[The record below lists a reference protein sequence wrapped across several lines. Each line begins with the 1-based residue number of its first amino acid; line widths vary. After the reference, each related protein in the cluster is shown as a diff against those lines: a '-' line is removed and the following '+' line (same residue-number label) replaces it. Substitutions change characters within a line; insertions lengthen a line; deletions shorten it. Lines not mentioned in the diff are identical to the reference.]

1 LSRPRSS
8 IDKAVSSA
16 TRLQV
21 VTITHTSGE
30 KMQRRGEY
38 ERIRLALSRSAHF
51 GSLAPA
57 VLDRLAALGSL
68 RHARHA
74 ERLGSRDSVDESL
87 WIVVSGAVRISTRPH
102 DGRREVV
109 HAVLGDGS
117 YFGLANA
124 VGHGPFTF
132 DARAF
137 GPSDVALID
146 GKRLAPILDQ
156 NPGLWRHVTRLMSQ
170 RLKLALG
177 IMEDNRL
184 LPLAERIARR
194 LLGHAAS
201 SEYMEGAQPTLRMTQ
216 ADLAKMLDA
225 GRSRTNTALKRME
238 TEGLVRTG
246 YRTVTLL
253 DLPALRKLAGR
264 EIDAF

>member
-1 LSRPRSS
+1 
-8 IDKAVSSA
+8 
-16 TRLQV
+16 
-21 VTITHTSGE
+21 
-30 KMQRRGEY
+30 MQRRGEY

>member
-1 LSRPRSS
+1 
-8 IDKAVSSA
+8 
-16 TRLQV
+16 
-21 VTITHTSGE
+21 
-30 KMQRRGEY
+30 MQRRGEY
-38 ERIRLALSRSAHF
+38 ERIRLALARSAHF

-57 VLDRLAALGSL
+57 LLDRLAAIGSL

-74 ERLGSRDSVDESL
+74 ERLGRADSVDENL
-87 WIVVSGAVRISTRPH
+87 WIVVNGAVRISTRPH
-102 DGRREVV
+102 AGRRECV

-137 GPSDVALID
+137 GASDVAVID
-146 GKRLAPILDQ
+146 GKRLAPFLDQ

-184 LPLAERIARR
+184 LPLVERIARR

-201 SEYMEGAQPTLRMTQ
+201 SEHDGVEPTLRMTQ
-216 ADLAKMLDA
+216 ADLAKMMDA

-238 TEGLVRTG
+238 SQGLIRTG
-246 YRTVTLL
+246 YRTITLV
-253 DLPALRKLAGR
+253 DLPAMRKLAGGAV
-264 EIDAF
+264 DAF

>member
-1 LSRPRSS
+1 
-8 IDKAVSSA
+8 
-16 TRLQV
+16 
-21 VTITHTSGE
+21 
-30 KMQRRGEY
+30 MQRERDY

-57 VLDRLAALGSL
+57 TLDRLAALGTL

-74 ERLGSRDSVDESL
+74 ERLGRADSVDENL
-87 WIVVSGAVRISTRPH
+87 WIVVSGAVRIATRPH
-102 DGRREVV
+102 VGRREVV
-109 HAVLGDGS
+109 HAVLGNGS

-137 GPSDVALID
+137 GASDVAVID
-146 GKRLAPILDQ
+146 GKRLAPFLDQ
-156 NPGLWRHVTRLMSQ
+156 NPGFWRHVTKLMSQ

-201 SEYMEGAQPTLRMTQ
+201 SEYADGAQPTLRMTQ
-216 ADLAKMLDA
+216 ADLAKMMDA

-238 TEGLVRTG
+238 TQGLVKTG
-246 YRTVTLL
+246 YRSITLL
-253 DLPALRKLAGR
+253 DLLALRKLAGR
-264 EIDAF
+264 EVDAF

>member
-1 LSRPRSS
+1 MP
-8 IDKAVSSA
+8 
-16 TRLQV
+16 
-21 VTITHTSGE
+21 
-30 KMQRRGEY
+30 RRGEY
-38 ERIRLALSRSAHF
+38 ERIRLALARSAHF
-51 GSLAPA
+51 AALGPA
-57 VLDRLAALGSL
+57 MLDRLAALGHL
-68 RHARHA
+68 RHARHG
-74 ERLGSRDSVDESL
+74 ERLGRAGTVDENL
-87 WIVVSGAVRISTRPH
+87 WVVVSGAVRISTRPH
-102 DGRREVV
+102 DSRRECV

-137 GPSDVALID
+137 GPSDIAVID
-146 GKRLAPILDQ
+146 GKRLAPILEQ

-184 LPLAERIARR
+184 LPLDERIARR

-201 SEYMEGAQPTLRMTQ
+201 SEYAEGAQPTLRMTQ
-216 ADLAKMLDA
+216 ADLAKMMDA

-238 TEGLVRTG
+238 TQGLVRTG
-246 YRTVTLL
+246 YRTITLV
-253 DLPALRKLAGR
+253 DQAALRRLAGR
-264 EIDAF
+264 EVVAF

>member
-1 LSRPRSS
+1 MQRPR
-8 IDKAVSSA
+8 D
-16 TRLQV
+16 
-21 VTITHTSGE
+21 
-30 KMQRRGEY
+30 Y

-51 GSLAPA
+51 GSLSPA
-57 VLDRLAALGSL
+57 TLDGLAAIATL

-74 ERLGSRDSVDESL
+74 ARLGRADTVDQNL
-87 WIVVSGAVRISTRPH
+87 WIVVNGAVRISTRPH
-102 DGRREVV
+102 SGRRECV
-109 HAVLGDGS
+109 HAVLGNGS

-137 GPSDVALID
+137 GASDIAVID
-146 GKRLAPILDQ
+146 GKHLAAILDQ
-156 NPGLWRHVTRLMSQ
+156 NPSLWRHVTRLMSQ

-184 LPLAERIARR
+184 LPLTERIARR

-201 SEYMEGAQPTLRMTQ
+201 SEYAEGAQPTLRMTQ
-216 ADLAKMLDA
+216 ADLAKMMDA

-238 TEGLVRTG
+238 TQGLVKTG
-246 YRTVTLL
+246 YRTLTLV
-253 DLPALRKLAGR
+253 DVPALRKLAGR
-264 EIDAF
+264 EVDAF